1 MTNFLTFALPTLN
14 KVIDILITLV
24 HKLINSG
31 DNMLLPTSLSHFN
44 RRVLLA
50 RFLVLILLFSLT
62 ACAKKQPNN
71 QIFLMPAP
79 DVYNVGAIDPFT
91 DFDPIEA
98 IPYEGM
104 LYATDRKPAEEGDEK
119 NIYLNERGFLLR
131 VGVGKI
137 EAGKIDMTWEEA
149 REISLLKNRTDK
161 YPMKITEVREIGI
174 LAESYSH
181 FFDPEVTDIEK
192 PGKDFAAMINAKL
205 AKSKRKDI
213 YIYVHGYKVVFENP
227 LLVSTELW
235 HFLGYD
241 GVFIAYSWPS
251 TPKTLAYFSDLE
263 TTSLSADNL
272 RLLLEYLA
280 RDTDAENIH
289 IIGYSAGT
297 RLVINALNQL
307 ALIYKNEDK
316 ETFRKYLRI
325 GHVILAGSD
334 FDRQLFGAY
343 IDNGIL
349 KVSKNFTIYLSEMD
363 KALGMSKWVFN
374 RDRLGQTWD
383 ESKMTEN
390 IADWLWNTDEITFI
404 DVKDAEKSSTG
415 NGHAYFRKSP
425 WVSSDIL
432 STLLYDL
439 TPEERSLT
447 RTREWPMWK
456 FPPDYIKTL
465 AERLAKENPALAPLT
480 EKKTE

>member
-1 MTNFLTFALPTLN
+1 MNPPVNRSLIITRVFLVRL
-14 KVIDILITLV
+14 
-24 HKLINSG
+24 
-31 DNMLLPTSLSHFN
+31 
-44 RRVLLA
+44 
-50 RFLVLILLFSLT
+50 LVLILLFSLT
-62 ACAKKQPNN
+62 ACGRKQPIN

-79 DVYNVGAIDPFT
+79 DVYDTGAIDPFT
-91 DFDPIEA
+91 DFDPITT

-119 NIYLNERGFLLR
+119 NVYLNERGFLLR
-131 VGVGKI
+131 LGVGKI
-137 EAGKIDMTWEEA
+137 KLGDDSMTWEEA

-161 YPMKITEVREIGI
+161 YPMKITEVREVGI
-174 LAESYSH
+174 LAESYSN
-181 FFDPEVTDIEK
+181 FIPPEVKGPELQQ
-192 PGKDFAAMINAKL
+192 PGKEFAAKINEKL

-213 YIYVHGYKVVFENP
+213 FIYVHGYKVVFENP
-227 LLVSTELW
+227 LLVATELW

-263 TTSLSADNL
+263 TTTLSAYNL

-307 ALIYKNEDK
+307 ALIYRDEDK

-343 IDNGIL
+343 IDDGIL
-349 KVSKNFTIYLSEMD
+349 KVSKDFTIYLSEMD
-363 KALGMSKWVFN
+363 KALGMSKWVFK
-374 RDRLGQTWD
+374 RDRLGQKWD
-383 ESKMTEN
+383 ESKMTES
-390 IADWLWNTDEITFI
+390 IAEWLWNTDEITFI
-404 DVKDAEKSSTG
+404 DVTDAEKSTTG
-415 NGHAYFRKSP
+415 NGHAYFRQSP

-432 STLLYDL
+432 STLMYDL
-439 TPEERSLT
+439 TAEQ
-447 RTREWPMWK
+447 RTLQRTPEWPIWK
-456 FPPDYIKTL
+456 FPPDYITTL
-465 AERLAKENPALAPLT
+465 AERLAKENPALAPLM